1 MKWRGGREF
10 IRGGRKGRVQV
21 KECMEVKISQTTTQK
36 FSHAFFSVPVRKIK
50 INETQDRNSLPSC
63 FPLFIFSFFLPD
75 ILYMP
80 PFYSFIYLFVC
91 FLFLLSSDTLREREL
106 KLFSSCKSSTA
117 LEFFLLTDFSKLCP
131 TMLILICP
139 NLRVCWRHP
148 AQSHLAASFFFLFFS
163 NPWEW
168 LSVFSFGNKW
178 GTSSAARTDKEEW
191 MEWSLSKKKKK
202 EKEKVERQAPKY
214 VQIGSLSL
222 SSPIFIIATSKKGRF
237 AAKIESRLG
246 RSYLWWSRLPWK
258 WAGGVLL
265 CRAGILEAESPS
277 RTSWESSE
285 TAAILGKN
293 INTSFKKEKEKKVA
307 YMQLA

>member
-1 MKWRGGREF
+1 MKWRGGGEF

-63 FPLFIFSFFLPD
+63 FPLFIFSLFLPD

-91 FLFLLSSDTLREREL
+91 FLFLLSSDTLREWEL

-148 AQSHLAASFFFLFFS
+148 AQSHLAASFFFFFFQILG
-163 NPWEW
+163 NDFQF
-168 LSVFSFGNKW
+168 SVSETN
-178 GTSSAARTDKEEW
+178 EEQVLLQGQIKRN
-191 MEWSLSKKKKK
+191 EWSEVCLKRRRRRK
-202 EKEKVERQAPKY
+202 R
-214 VQIGSLSL
+214 
-222 SSPIFIIATSKKGRF
+222 R
-237 AAKIESRLG
+237 
-246 RSYLWWSRLPWK
+246 
-258 WAGGVLL
+258 
-265 CRAGILEAESPS
+265 
-277 RTSWESSE
+277 
-285 TAAILGKN
+285 
-293 INTSFKKEKEKKVA
+293 
-307 YMQLA
+307 